1 MSVEWAIHDYVEI
14 EHQVIRDGFNEL
26 LIITSVK
33 STEKLKWKTE
43 EIPFE
48 DLSDI
53 PTGNKVERNISID
66 IAFSNKI
73 NFNDDKDEAKE
84 G

>member
-14 EHQVIRDGFNEL
+14 ERKVIRDGFNAIL
-26 LIITSVK
+26 TITSVK

-43 EIPFE
+43 EIPIE

-53 PTGNKVERNISID
+53 PTEK
-66 IAFSNKI
+66 KL
-73 NFNDDKDEAKE
+73 KDWF
-84 G
+84 